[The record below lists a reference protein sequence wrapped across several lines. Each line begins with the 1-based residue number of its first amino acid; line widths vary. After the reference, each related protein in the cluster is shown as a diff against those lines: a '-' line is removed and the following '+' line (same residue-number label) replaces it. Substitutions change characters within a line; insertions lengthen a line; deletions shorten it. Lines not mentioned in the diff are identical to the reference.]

1 MYDNVHSKVRIVNC
15 YSKPINVSVGVH
27 QGSVLKSLLFITAME
42 ALSCEFRIGCLWQ
55 LLYADDLVT
64 VAESID

>member
-42 ALSCEFRIGCLWQ
+42 ALSWLWQ
-55 LLYADDLVT
+55 LLYADDFAT